1 MWLLSCLIYHQNQTW
16 VQRWILLMET
26 PLLSFTM
33 KKSDTVN
40 VLTHAKSGV
49 ITSTKLNKTKKVK
62 EKHGDA
68 MEGIALWDVFHR
80 QDVAKLEE
88 YLRNHTAEFRH
99 TDCLSIEQI

>member
-1 MWLLSCLIYHQNQTW
+1 MGPKMDIAYGDSVTKLHY
-16 VQRWILLMET
+16 E
-26 PLLSFTM
+26 
-33 KKSDTVN
+33 KSDTVN

-88 YLRNHTAEFRH
+88 YLRNQTAEFQ
-99 TDCLSIEQI
+99 LSR